1 MKKIAKVFLRIIWV
15 LIGIFCI
22 LLIPATIEQGEKY
35 IFIGVIFLNA
45 FWWISSVYVYKL
57 SSFNKRKSYWN
68 FKQEA
73 VYEDYARS
81 KESAFWYKI
90 PKGAKIAAVSIWLL
104 IGLMLLFLILS
115 GCGGSQPSI
124 SSTEIFLSA
133 GWLII
138 TIGVVSVIGN
148 AEKKTDKRLLELYD
162 EKFLSELELCDDFLG
177 TMLFRCDSYLGRLER
192 ASLNLPPFGTGAPFG
207 LNISNY
213 HEKDKD
219 TIIGLLK
226 ELYSH
231 SDEVLY
237 NASEYA
243 CEVCKDIYDLD
254 EEELDSK
261 TIRENALV
269 TDIDIVIGEKIKLH
283 IYSDN
288 GEENDFS
295 SFTVTACIDIQEKSI
310 DYDLID

>member
-1 MKKIAKVFLRIIWV
+1 MKKFAKVFLKIIWV

-22 LLIPATIEQGEKY
+22 LLIPATIEQSEKY

-45 FWWISSVYVYKL
+45 FWWISSVYVYKF
-57 SSFNKRKSYWN
+57 SRFNKRKSYWN

-90 PKGAKIAAVSIWLL
+90 PKGAKIAAASIWLL
-104 IGLMLLFLILS
+104 IGLMLLFLILG

-148 AEKKTDKRLLELYD
+148 AEKKTDKRLLEMYD
-162 EKFLSELELCDDFLG
+162 EKFLSELELCDEFLG
-177 TMLFRCDSYLGRLER
+177 TMRFKYDSHLGALER
-192 ASLNLPPFGTGAPFG
+192 LSLNLPPFGTEAPFC

-213 HEKDKD
+213 HDEDKDK
-219 TIIGLLK
+219 ILWLLK
-226 ELYSH
+226 EIYAHADKIL
-231 SDEVLY
+231 
-237 NASEYA
+237 NGASEYA
-243 CEVCKDIYDLD
+243 CKAAKEYYD
-254 EEELDSK
+254 EELDPK
-261 TIRENALV
+261 KIRESALV
-269 TDIDIVIGEKIKLH
+269 TDINIVIGEKIKLR

-295 SFTVTACIDIQEKSI
+295 SFTVMAWIDLRKKTI